1 MSKIEQNREKKKQ
14 AILTSAKTI
23 FLSEGYTSASMD
35 NIAADAQITKQT
47 LYRYFPS
54 KLQLFQATLLQLGE
68 SYNCKYSEH
77 LEVEST
83 REAMIAFAIE
93 FMTFHL
99 SEEHI
104 ATHRLLIAEA
114 AQAPELVKSFMDIG
128 PDETDS
134 VLKKFFEERFEHT
147 QPNSKID
154 LWLGML
160 LAPRSSLLL
169 GLPALSK
176 IQIVQHA
183 TEATD
188 VILANMSEG

>member
-77 LEVEST
+77 LEVAST

-114 AQAPELVKSFMDIG
+114 VQAPELVKSFMDIG

-134 VLKKFFEERFEHT
+134 VLKKFFEERFELT

-188 VILANMSEG
+188 VILANMTKG